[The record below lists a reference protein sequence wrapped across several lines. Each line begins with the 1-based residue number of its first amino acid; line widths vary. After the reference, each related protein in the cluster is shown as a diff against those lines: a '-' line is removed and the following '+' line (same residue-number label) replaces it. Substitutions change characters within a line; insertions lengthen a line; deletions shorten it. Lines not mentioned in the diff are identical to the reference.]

1 MRGSRTKDIDKANV
15 IATKI
20 NNPDATL
27 EEIQLETWIPQ
38 STVSDILINDLPK
51 VRESSERIW
60 ELYDRNDMLQSLVDE
75 RIEKMLIDGE
85 EKINIRDLT
94 SLRDSTFKQ
103 NAVIWLKKPEWEE
116 KNNII
121 IQI

>member
-15 IATKI
+15 IAAKI

-27 EEIQLETWIPQ
+27 QEIESQTWINYE
-38 STVSDILINDLPK
+38 TARKILNEDLPEVVK
-51 VRESSERIW
+51 SSENIKN
-60 ELYDRNDMLQSLVDE
+60 LFDRNDNLQTLADA
-75 RIEKMLIDGE
+75 RIAQLLLAWKEIH
-85 EKINIRDLT
+85 IRDLT

-103 NAVIWLKKPEWEE
+103 NAVIWLKKWEWEE

>member
-15 IATKI
+15 IAAKI

-27 EEIQLETWIPQ
+27 QEIESQTWINYE
-38 STVSDILINDLPK
+38 TARKILNEDLPEVVK
-51 VRESSERIW
+51 SSENIKN
-60 ELYDRNDMLQSLVDE
+60 LFDRNDNLQTLADARIAEMLLNWKKD
-75 RIEKMLIDGE
+75 IH
-85 EKINIRDLT
+85 IRDLT

-103 NAVIWLKKPEWEE
+103 NAVIWLKKWEWEE

>member
-15 IATKI
+15 IAAKI

-27 EEIQLETWIPQ
+27 QEIESQTWINYE
-38 STVSDILINDLPK
+38 TARKILNEDLPEVVK
-51 VRESSERIW
+51 SSENIKN
-60 ELYDRNDMLQSLVDE
+60 LFDRNDNLQTLADA
-75 RIEKMLIDGE
+75 RIAQLLLAWKEIH
-85 EKINIRDLT
+85 IRDRT

-103 NAVIWLKKPEWEE
+103 NAVIWLKKWEWEE